1 MPNQT
6 PVRLKMHRANR
17 LTRRQAETLIKALL
31 TVDEKALFQE
41 QELKSFNTGF
51 DKLIKAWREALER
64 ENEQCQNK
72 SKSSTSAEKLTGST
86 LYPPPTSKAKRA
98 APKITYLRRTGSG
111 QKHIGAAPSLSRS
124 SAGGEH
130 E

>member
-6 PVRLKMHRANR
+6 PVRLKMHKSNR

-51 DKLIKAWREALER
+51 DKLTKAWREALEK
-64 ENEQCQNK
+64 ENKQVTITKPDDVQ
-72 SKSSTSAEKLTGST
+72 SITGSV
-86 LYPPPTSKAKRA
+86 LYPPSKAKKRR
-98 APKITYLRRTGSG
+98 PKIAYLRRGNGS
-111 QKHIGAAPSLSRS
+111 
-124 SAGGEH
+124 
-130 E
+130 

>member
-41 QELKSFNTGF
+41 QELKSFRLAF
-51 DKLIKAWREALER
+51 DKLTKAWREALEK
-64 ENEQCQNK
+64 ENAQCPPK
-72 SKSSTSAEKLTGST
+72 KSTSAEKLTGST
-86 LYPPPTSKAKRA
+86 LYPPASSKAKKA
-98 APKITYLRRTGSG
+98 APRITYLRRTGSD

-124 SAGGEH
+124 SAKGE

>member
-6 PVRLKMHRANR
+6 PVRLKMHKSNR

-31 TVDEKALFQE
+31 TVDEHKLFQE
-41 QELKSFNTGF
+41 QELKSFRAGF
-51 DKLIKAWREALER
+51 DKLTRAWREALER

-86 LYPPPTSKAKRA
+86 LYPPSASKAKRA
-98 APKITYLRRTGSG
+98 APKIIYLRRTGTE
-111 QKHIGAAPSLSRS
+111 QKSTGAAPSS
-124 SAGGEH
+124 SAGGKQSRS
-130 E
+130 

>member
-1 MPNQT
+1 MPNQ
-6 PVRLKMHRANR
+6 PAVRLRMHKAKR
-17 LTRRQAETLIKALL
+17 LTRRQAEVLIKALL
-31 TVDEKALFQE
+31 TVDEHKLFQE
-41 QELKSFNTGF
+41 QELKSFNAGF
-51 DKLIKAWREALER
+51 DKLTRAWRDALER

-86 LYPPPTSKAKRA
+86 LYPPSASKAKKA
-98 APKITYLRRTGSG
+98 APKITYLRRTGSD

-124 SAGGEH
+124 SAGEEH

>member
-51 DKLIKAWREALER
+51 DKLTRAWRQALEK
-64 ENEQCQNK
+64 ENAQCPPK
-72 SKSSTSAEKLTGST
+72 KSTSAEKLTGST

-98 APKITYLRRTGSG
+98 APKITYLRRTGSD

-124 SAGGEH
+124 SAKGE